1 MLRCYRRCECSLR
14 ALGKGLAQL
23 LPRDLAVHLE
33 AAIALAVACMKK
45 KGEFRKSAL
54 NEAASVRRA
63 WPVAL
68 TRHIP
73 HSWELSRIALH
84 CVLINILNERLP
96 KKLLSA
102 TRLVFPK
109 HALLLVSNADS
120 LESKQNDTPPPKK

>member
-1 MLRCYRRCECSLR
+1 M
-14 ALGKGLAQL
+14 GKGLAQL

-68 TRHIP
+68 TRHMPPFLGAIQNCTSLCADQYLKRKVAKEAAVCYP
-73 HSWELSRIALH
+73 FGLSKALS
-84 CVLINILNERLP
+84 VVGE
-96 KKLLSA
+96 
-102 TRLVFPK
+102 
-109 HALLLVSNADS
+109 
-120 LESKQNDTPPPKK
+120 